1 MDNQGLID
9 ELKLLIKQG
18 REEILTT
25 KKVVEGVIG
34 ARPTVNNEL
43 YAGWYSKCI
52 TILGI
57 VLGEDDRNFQKFI
70 SYEKHYFSNAQEAVK
85 ILESV
90 LDYCGKGIIV
100 ISEKKAID
108 PQQSLEIIFSSFRDV
123 ARQLRNRHNGRTTLE
138 VNDEYDVQDLLHALL
153 KLFFRD
159 VRPEEWTPSY
169 AGSASRMDFLLKDEK
184 IVIEVKKTRDGL
196 SDRQLGE
203 QLIIDIEKYKTH
215 PDCKKLVCFIYDPE
229 ARIGN
234 PVGLIKDLKDTH
246 KDFLDVYI
254 KP

>member
-90 LDYCGKGIIV
+90 LDYCGKAMVEDGPDEQKDLL
-100 ISEKKAID
+100 EKWTAYK
-108 PQQSLEIIFSSFRDV
+108 V
-123 ARQLRNRHNGRTTLE
+123 AR
-138 VNDEYDVQDLLHALL
+138 DEYLSADAYY
-153 KLFFRD
+153 FFA
-159 VRPEEWTPSY
+159 WGY
-169 AGSASRMDFLLKDEK
+169 AVGKEAGEK
-184 IVIEVKKTRDGL
+184 R
-196 SDRQLGE
+196 
-203 QLIIDIEKYKTH
+203 
-215 PDCKKLVCFIYDPE
+215 
-229 ARIGN
+229 
-234 PVGLIKDLKDTH
+234 
-246 KDFLDVYI
+246 
-254 KP
+254 